1 MTVYARAVRATSD
14 PLTDAEKADL
24 DDALKAVRRAE
35 ETLARAQVHLNR
47 TAGRIGSADR
57 YGQKAAVGR
66 RVGWSRQHVTALAN
80 AYRAGEAGQEERTE
94 AA

>member
-1 MTVYARAVRATSD
+1 MRAPSD
-14 PLTDAEKADL
+14 PLTDAEKNDL
-24 DDALKAVRRAE
+24 DEALSAVRWAE
-35 ETLARAQVHLNR
+35 QALARAQAQLNR

-66 RVGWSRQHVTALAN
+66 RVGWSRQHVTTLAN
-80 AYRAGEAGQEERTE
+80 AYRAGDPDSQERTE

>member
-1 MTVYARAVRATSD
+1 MRATSD
-14 PLTDAEKADL
+14 PLTDAENTEL
-24 DDALKAVRRAE
+24 DEALQAVRRAE
-35 ETLARAQVHLNR
+35 QALVRAQAHLNR

-66 RVGWSRQHVTALAN
+66 RVGWSRQHVTTLAN
-80 AYRAGEAGQEERTE
+80 AYRAGELDQEESE

>member
-1 MTVYARAVRATSD
+1 MTVYARGVRATSD
-14 PLTDAEKADL
+14 PLTVDEKTEL
-24 DDALKAVRRAE
+24 DEALKAVRRAE
-35 ETLARAQVHLNR
+35 QALARAQAHLNH

-80 AYRAGEAGQEERTE
+80 AYRAGALDQEERVE